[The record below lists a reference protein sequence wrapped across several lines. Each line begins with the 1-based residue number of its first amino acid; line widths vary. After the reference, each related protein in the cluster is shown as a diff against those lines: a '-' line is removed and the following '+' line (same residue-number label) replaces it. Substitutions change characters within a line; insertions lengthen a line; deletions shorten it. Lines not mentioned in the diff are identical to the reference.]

1 MSKEKFK
8 LNEKLQK
15 FLDTKYNLDYDDYP
29 LDTDDVE
36 WLFEQI
42 YARGFRDAIND
53 IDNSIYNI
61 KLKRNLI

>member
-8 LNEKLQK
+8 LNEKLQN

-29 LDTDDVE
+29 LDTDDME

-42 YARGFRDAIND
+42 YAPEDFVM
-53 IDNSIYNI
+53 
-61 KLKRNLI
+61 L